1 MSQNFRN
8 HALMD
13 MKKIN
18 IFALLFVAVLLK
30 GTCVY
35 AQEAQGGQ
43 TISTDKYAWRLDG
56 IQLNT
61 VVLESEDG
69 SYLGTQVDDVNY
81 FYAPDSM
88 TETYTQIHYNNAT
101 DQYYR
106 LNPYSGK
113 YVYRDFGE
121 EGKHTIYSYNFPM
134 RMIWNE
140 ENLID
145 SSLNISDLQKVDEA
159 AFELNQR
166 YDYAYDTYRNIFD
179 EEGHLI
185 RQIRN
190 YDYSV
195 YRMDSSGVW
204 KPSMR
209 YYHAETD
216 STLESISYYF
226 NTKEQKWKNQW
237 NTYGRSKY
245 RNHRLWIQEKVW
257 DYDGSLESG
266 TEYNENG
273 GIIRTYEGSSTYGNE
288 TYYRSGRITGKSS
301 WAHARY
307 SNWIDT
313 TELITTTEIYLD
325 DVFTRKTATS
335 NRRDEEYLVEKTATG
350 NKTYPQHVRSWR
362 YNKDSV
368 LTAYSNSA
376 YSYDAEKRCTLRLDT
391 TLQNGTWT
399 VKRTEYGNVGE
410 VVYSKTQE
418 KGEAIDEWITTSEK
432 TPEYTLT
439 TSVQWNYSPI
449 QRTTT
454 KTYHYGFD
462 NEYSIRETWN
472 AELQKWITDYSSC
485 RYTKV
490 TLGENGEP
498 LSSIRYDGLSNNGT
512 WNTGVIYTFT
522 YNEALQ
528 AYERIPVSTTTG
540 GSLSSYYGGYYVNNR
555 AYYNAVGEYLGYF
568 YSPYGENRGF
578 IDIFKKDQYNRSV
591 EKVEYAIDINRT
603 LTDTLH
609 WTKYSYFPN
618 DTTADLARKIEMDK
632 DTAAGTWKLYKD
644 TKNTKDYSTYS
655 KEGILLYVDT
665 YGWDG
670 DEIALTQTMRH
681 NDLTYDEQG
690 RIKERITYKT
700 ANINNNIFGSRYI
713 YYYRNDE
720 DPQWY
725 GMEQWGLWVEAEQA
739 WHNHAVPTYNDYV
752 VLDDLQRVVE
762 RTTFALNADNTALR
776 PDTRVVYYYA
786 GEAEDWTTADN
797 YKWNTTKNE
806 FYCSGVSTNAY
817 SKRAEFDE
825 EGNVL
830 SLIAQGGTCE
840 HGIEDTQQWAFSY
853 GNSLS
858 EEPVLSPAAYG
869 MKEERVNVNNRPS
882 FSPVAGRRIKQMKY
896 TNFNSRF
903 ANTTHEYR
911 YTALREGLE
920 EDKMPV
926 TIAAEETSAVFT
938 WGAVEGAE
946 TYVLHVYGDAAQT
959 EEICY
964 VVFDKT
970 GRVIS
975 INFVRHAPKRYAEVE
990 QFSYTLEGL
999 TAATSYWYTVT
1010 GCDADGKPIESTHG
1024 SFRTKGEGESTEG
1037 FMEVLS
1043 DQVPSK
1049 KVMMNGHIYLIYE
1062 GRMYDVQGKRVE

>member
-1 MSQNFRN
+1 
-8 HALMD
+8 
-13 MKKIN
+13 MKKFLLNRALAAKEKIT
-18 IFALLFVAVLLK
+18 FFVLLFAALVLK
-30 GTCVY
+30 GTSAY
-35 AQEAQGGQ
+35 AQEDL
-43 TISTDKYAWRLDG
+43 SDRYAWRLDG

-88 TETYTQIHYNNAT
+88 TETYTQIHYINAT

-121 EGKHTIYSYNFPM
+121 EGKHTVYSYNFPM

-145 SSLNISDLQKVDEA
+145 SALNISDLQKVDDA
-159 AFELNQR
+159 AFELYQR

-179 EEGHLI
+179 DEGHLI

-195 YRMDSSGVW
+195 YRIDSSGIW
-204 KPSMR
+204 QPMMR

-216 STLESISYYF
+216 STLVSISYYF
-226 NTKEQKWKNQW
+226 NSKEQKWKNQW
-237 NTYGRSKY
+237 NTYGRNKY
-245 RNHRLWIQEKVW
+245 RDHRLWIEEKIYNEG
-257 DYDGSLESG
+257 DIDTG

-273 GIIRTYEGSSTYGNE
+273 GVVRKYKGDSNNGRE

-301 WAHARY
+301 WATR
-307 SNWIDT
+307 SGVKT
-313 TELITTTEIYLD
+313 TTTEIYLD
-325 DVFTRKTATS
+325 DVFTRKTVTGDE
-335 NRRDEEYLVEKTATG
+335 REEEYLVEKTATG
-350 NKTYPQHVRSWR
+350 NKEYPQHVRSWK
-362 YNKDSV
+362 YSTDSV
-368 LTAYSNSA
+368 LTAYSNSV
-376 YSYDAEKRCTLRLDT
+376 YSYDAENRCTLRLDT
-391 TLQNGTWT
+391 TLQNGIWT
-399 VKRTEYGNVGE
+399 VKRTEYGNGGE
-410 VVYSKTQE
+410 AVYSKTQE
-418 KGEAIDEWITTSEK
+418 KRPGIDEWITTSET
-432 TPEYTLT
+432 TPEYTFT
-439 TSVQWNYSPI
+439 TSIMQWVNGPL

-454 KTYHYGFD
+454 KTYRYGFG
-462 NEYSIRETWN
+462 NTNSIRETWN
-472 AELQKWITDYSSC
+472 AELHRWITDYSSC

-498 LSSIRYDGLSNNGT
+498 MSSIRYDGLSNNGT
-512 WNTGVIYTFT
+512 WNTGLIYTFT

-528 AYERIPVSTTTG
+528 AYERIPVATTSG
-540 GSLSSYYGGYYVNNR
+540 ISIVDYDEGYHVNNR

-568 YSPYGENRGF
+568 YSPYGENRGY
-578 IDIFKKDQYNRSV
+578 IDLYKRDEYNRPV

-644 TKNTKDYSTYS
+644 TKYTKDYSTYS
-655 KEGILLYVDT
+655 KEGILLYVET
-665 YGWDG
+665 YGWEG
-670 DEIALTQTMRH
+670 DEIVLTQTMRH

-690 RIKERITYKT
+690 RIKERITYYT
-700 ANINNNIFGSRYI
+700 ANIGYNVPNMRYV

-720 DPQWY
+720 DPKWY
-725 GMEQWGLWVEAEQA
+725 GVIQWGTYDRNDETWKSQ
-739 WHNHAVPTYNDYV
+739 HVPEYQDYV
-752 VLDDLQRVVE
+752 VLDELQRVVE
-762 RTTFALNADNTALR
+762 RTTFAINAEKTALR
-776 PDTRVVYYYA
+776 PATRSVYYYA
-786 GEAEDWTTADN
+786 GDAEDWTTADN
-797 YKWNTTKNE
+797 YTWNTVKNE
-806 FYCSGVSTNAY
+806 FYCSGVSINAY

-825 EGNVL
+825 DGNVL

-840 HGIEDTQQWAFSY
+840 RGIEDALQWEFSY
-853 GNSLS
+853 GSSLS

-882 FSPVAGRRIKQMKY
+882 FSPVADRRIKQIQY
-896 TNFNSRF
+896 VDFTNHYANSIS
-903 ANTTHEYR
+903 EYH

-946 TYVLHVYGDAAQT
+946 TYVLHVYRDAAQA

-975 INFVRHAPKRYAEVE
+975 INFVRHAPKKYAEVE
-990 QFSYTLEGL
+990 QFTYTLDGL
-999 TAATSYWYTVT
+999 TPGTQYWYTVV
-1010 GCDADGKPIESTHG
+1010 GRNAEEKAFESTHG
-1024 SFRTKGEGESTEG
+1024 SFRTKGTSEGTEDIDFIG
-1037 FMEVLS
+1037 EKENVHKFLR
-1043 DQVPSK
+1043 D
-1049 KVMMNGHIYLIYE
+1049 GHIYLIR
-1062 GRMYDVQGKRVE
+1062 GGQTYDVRGNRIAQ

>member
-1 MSQNFRN
+1 
-8 HALMD
+8 
-13 MKKIN
+13 MKKSFILG
-18 IFALLFVAVLLK
+18 LLMAAGVLSE
-30 GTCVY
+30 GTCAF
-35 AQEAQGGQ
+35 AQENN
-43 TISTDKYAWRLDG
+43 YAWRLDG

-121 EGKHTIYSYNFPM
+121 EGKHTVYSYNFPM

-159 AFELNQR
+159 AFELSQR

-195 YRMDSSGVW
+195 YRMDSSGLW

-226 NTKEQKWKNQW
+226 NAKAQQWKNQW
-237 NTYGRSKY
+237 NTYGRNKY

-257 DYDGSLESG
+257 DYDGSVESG

-273 GIIRTYEGSSTYGNE
+273 GVIRTYEGNSTYGNE

-307 SNWIDT
+307 DNWIDT

-335 NRRDEEYLVEKTATG
+335 NRRDEEYLIEKNATG

-362 YNKDSV
+362 YNEDSV
-368 LTAYSNSA
+368 LTAYSNSV
-376 YSYDAEKRCTLRLDT
+376 YSYDAEHRCTLRLDT
-391 TLQNGTWT
+391 TLQDGTWT
-399 VKRTEYGNVGE
+399 VKRTEYGNEGE

-418 KGEAIDEWITTSEK
+418 KRPAIDEWITTSEM

-449 QRTTT
+449 TRMIV
-454 KTYHYGFD
+454 KTYRYGFGNWYRW
-462 NEYSIRETWN
+462 NEVYNTESHQWECTSGSDWRV
-472 AELQKWITDYSSC
+472 S
-485 RYTKV
+485 
-490 TLGENGEP
+490 LGENGEP
-498 LSSIRYDGLSNNGT
+498 LSAFEYEWKNYRWEPSYFYAFTYDTILHAYAKNVVGYMSIGANGNIYSHNYNNGNIT
-512 WNTGVIYTFT
+512 YYDTIGNEIGWYNSEDKYGSWQVNQYDEIGRVVSHITYRINENKEFVDTTYYEQYT
-522 YNEALQ
+522 
-528 AYERIPVSTTTG
+528 
-540 GSLSSYYGGYYVNNR
+540 
-555 AYYNAVGEYLGYF
+555 
-568 YSPYGENRGF
+568 
-578 IDIFKKDQYNRSV
+578 
-591 EKVEYAIDINRT
+591 
-603 LTDTLH
+603 
-609 WTKYSYFPN
+609 YFPN
-618 DTTADLARKIEMDK
+618 DMTADVARETTWYNKNA
-632 DTAAGTWKLYKD
+632 DTQTWQISDIKH
-644 TKNTKDYSTYS
+644 TKNYSSYS
-655 KEGILLYVDT
+655 KEGILLYVET
-665 YGWDG
+665 YGWEG
-670 DEIALTQTMRH
+670 DEIVLTQTMHH
-681 NDLTYDEQG
+681 NDVIYDEQG
-690 RIKERITYKT
+690 RIKERITYYT
-700 ANINNNIFGSRYI
+700 ANIGYNVPNMRYV

-720 DPQWY
+720 DPKWY
-725 GMEQWGLWVEAEQA
+725 GVIQWGTYDRNDETWKSQ
-739 WHNHAVPTYNDYV
+739 HVPEYQDYV
-752 VLDDLQRVVE
+752 VLDELQRVVE

-776 PDTRVVYYYA
+776 PATRSVYYYA
-786 GEAEDWTTADN
+786 GDAEDWTTADN
-797 YKWNTTKNE
+797 YTWNTVKNE
-806 FYCSGVSTNAY
+806 LYCSGVSINAY

-840 HGIEDTQQWAFSY
+840 RGIEDAQQWAFSY

-858 EEPVLSPAAYG
+858 EEPVLSPASYG
-869 MKEERVNVNNRPS
+869 MKEERININNRPS
-882 FSPVAGRRIKQMKY
+882 FSPVADRRIKQIQY
-896 TNFNSRF
+896 VNFTNHYANSIS
-903 ANTTHEYR
+903 EYH
-911 YTALREGLE
+911 YTALREGLQ
-920 EDKMPV
+920 EDRMPV
-926 TIAAEETSAVFT
+926 SIESEETSAMFT

-946 TYVLHVYGDAAQT
+946 TYVLHVYRDAAQA

-975 INFVRHAPKRYAEVE
+975 INFVRHAPKKYAEVE
-990 QFSYTLEGL
+990 QFTYTLDGL
-999 TAATSYWYTVT
+999 TPGTQYWYTVV
-1010 GCDADGKPIESTHG
+1010 GRNAEEKAFESTHG
-1024 SFRTKGEGESTEG
+1024 SFRTKGGSEGTEDIDFIEEKENVHKFLRDG
-1037 FMEVLS
+1037 
-1043 DQVPSK
+1043 Q
-1049 KVMMNGHIYLIYE
+1049 IYLMYN
-1062 GRMYDVQGKRVE
+1062 GRMYDVQGNRIK

>member
-1 MSQNFRN
+1 
-8 HALMD
+8 
-13 MKKIN
+13 MKNKSFI
-18 IFALLFVAVLLK
+18 ALLFVAALLLK
-30 GTCVY
+30 GTCAY
-35 AQEAQGGQ
+35 AQG
-43 TISTDKYAWRLDG
+43 ISTDNYAWRLDG
-56 IQLNT
+56 IRLNT
-61 VVLESEDG
+61 VVHESEDG

-81 FYAPDSM
+81 FYAADSM

-106 LNPYSGK
+106 LNPNSGK

-121 EGKHTIYSYNFPM
+121 EGKHTVYLYNFPM

-140 ENLID
+140 ENLLD
-145 SSLNISDLQKVDEA
+145 SSLNISDLQKVDES

-195 YRMDSSGVW
+195 YRLDSAGNW
-204 KPSMR
+204 LPSMR
-209 YYHAETD
+209 YYHTETD

-245 RNHRLWIQEKVW
+245 RNHRLWIEEKVW

-273 GIIRTYEGSSTYGNE
+273 GVVRKYKGDSYNGNE
-288 TYYRSGRITGKSS
+288 TYYRSGRIIGKSS
-301 WAHARY
+301 WATR
-307 SNWIDT
+307 SGVKT
-313 TELITTTEIYLD
+313 TTTEIYLD
-325 DVFTRKTATS
+325 DVFTRKTVTGDE
-335 NRRDEEYLVEKTATG
+335 REEEYLVEKTATG
-350 NKTYPQHVRSWR
+350 NKTYPQHVRSWK
-362 YNKDSV
+362 YSTDSV
-368 LTAYSNSA
+368 LTAYSNSV
-376 YSYDAEKRCTLRLDT
+376 YSYDAENRCTLRLDT

-399 VKRTEYGNVGE
+399 VKRTEYDSKGE
-410 VVYSKTQE
+410 IVYSKTQE
-418 KGEAIDEWITTSEK
+418 KRAAIDEWITTSET

-439 TSVQWNYSPI
+439 TSVQWNASPI
-449 QRTTT
+449 TRM
-454 KTYHYGFD
+454 KDKIYRYGFGNWYRW
-462 NEYSIRETWN
+462 NEVYNTESHQWECTSGLDLRV
-472 AELQKWITDYSSC
+472 S
-485 RYTKV
+485 
-490 TLGENGEP
+490 LGENGEP
-498 LSSIRYDGLSNNGT
+498 LSAFEYEWKNYRWEPSYFYAFTYDTILHAYAKNVVGYMSIGADGNIYSHNYNNGNIT
-512 WNTGVIYTFT
+512 YYDTIGNEIGWYNSEDKYGSWQVNQYDEIGRVVSHITYRINENKEFVDTTYYEQYT
-522 YNEALQ
+522 
-528 AYERIPVSTTTG
+528 
-540 GSLSSYYGGYYVNNR
+540 
-555 AYYNAVGEYLGYF
+555 
-568 YSPYGENRGF
+568 
-578 IDIFKKDQYNRSV
+578 
-591 EKVEYAIDINRT
+591 
-603 LTDTLH
+603 
-609 WTKYSYFPN
+609 YFPN
-618 DTTADLARKIEMDK
+618 DMTADVARETTWYNKNA
-632 DTAAGTWKLYKD
+632 DTQTWQISDIKH
-644 TKNTKDYSTYS
+644 TKNYSSYS
-655 KEGILLYVDT
+655 KEGILLYVET
-665 YGWDG
+665 YGWEG
-670 DEIALTQTMRH
+670 DEIVLTQTMHH
-681 NDLTYDEQG
+681 NDVIYDEQG
-690 RIKERITYKT
+690 RIKERITYYT
-700 ANINNNIFGSRYI
+700 ANIGYNVPNMRYV

-720 DPQWY
+720 DPKWY
-725 GMEQWGLWVEAEQA
+725 GVIQWGSYDRNDETWKSQ
-739 WHNHAVPTYNDYV
+739 HVPEYQDYV
-752 VLDDLQRVVE
+752 VLDELQRVVE
-762 RTTFALNADNTALR
+762 RTTFAMNADKTALR
-776 PDTRVVYYYA
+776 PATRAVYYYA
-786 GEAEDWTTADN
+786 GDAEDWTTADN
-797 YKWNTTKNE
+797 YTWNTVKNE
-806 FYCSGVSTNAY
+806 FYCSGVSNNAY

-840 HGIEDTQQWAFSY
+840 RGIEDAQQWEFSY
-853 GNSLS
+853 GSSLS

-869 MKEERVNVNNRPS
+869 MKEERVNPNNRLT
-882 FSPVAGRRIKQMKY
+882 FSPVADRRIKQMKY

-911 YTALREGLE
+911 YTALREGVK

-926 TIAAEETSAVFT
+926 SIEPEETSAVFT

-964 VVFDKT
+964 VVFDNT
-970 GRVIS
+970 GKVIS

-1037 FMEVLS
+1037 LMEVLR

-1049 KVMMNGHIYLIYE
+1049 KVMMNGQIYLIYE
-1062 GRMYDVQGKRVE
+1062 GRMYDVRGKRVE

>member
-1 MSQNFRN
+1 MVRNF
-8 HALMD
+8 L
-13 MKKIN
+13 
-18 IFALLFVAVLLK
+18 FGLLLVAGMLLE
-30 GTCVY
+30 GACVY
-35 AQEAQGGQ
+35 AQG
-43 TISTDKYAWRLDG
+43 ISTDNYAWRLDG
-56 IQLNT
+56 IRLNA
-61 VVLESEDG
+61 VEYENEDG
-69 SYLGTQVDDVNY
+69 SYAGAGAEVEDVNY

-88 TETYTQIHYNNAT
+88 TETFTQIFYSKAL
-101 DQYYR
+101 DKYYR
-106 LNPYSGK
+106 INPNSGK
-113 YVYRDFGE
+113 YVYCDFGE
-121 EGKHTIYSYNFPM
+121 EGAHTVYEYRYPT
-134 RMIWNE
+134 RMFFE
-140 ENLID
+140 GENLID
-145 SSLNISDLQKVDEA
+145 SALNISDLQKVDEA
-159 AFELNQR
+159 VFELNQR
-166 YDYAYDTYRNIFD
+166 YNYAYDTYRNIFD

-195 YRMDSSGVW
+195 YRMDSSGIW
-204 KPSMR
+204 QPSMR
-209 YYHAETD
+209 YCHAETD

-226 NTKEQKWKNQW
+226 NSKEQKWRNQW

-245 RNHRLWIQEKVW
+245 RNHRLWIEEKIYNEG
-257 DYDGSLESG
+257 DIDTG

-273 GIIRTYEGSSTYGNE
+273 GVVRKYKGDSNNGRE
-288 TYYRSGRITGKSS
+288 TYYRSERIIGKATWSTKS
-301 WAHARY
+301 GVK
-307 SNWIDT
+307 T
-313 TELITTTEIYLD
+313 TTTEIYLD
-325 DVFTRKTATS
+325 DVFTRKTVTGEE
-335 NRRDEEYLVEKTATG
+335 RDEEYLVEKTATG
-350 NKTYPQHVRSWR
+350 NKEYPQHVRSWK
-362 YNKDSV
+362 YNGENE
-368 LTAYSNSA
+368 LTAYSNSV
-376 YSYDAEKRCTLRLDT
+376 YSYDAERRCTLRLDT

-399 VKRTEYGNVGE
+399 VKRTEYGNEGE
-410 VVYSKTQE
+410 TVYSKTQE
-418 KGEAIDEWITTSEK
+418 KRPGIDEWITTSET
-432 TPEYTLT
+432 TPEYTFA
-439 TSVQWNYSPI
+439 TSIMQWVNGPL

-454 KTYHYGFD
+454 KTYRYGFG
-462 NEYSIRETWN
+462 NTNSIRETWN
-472 AELQKWITDYSSC
+472 AELHRWITDYSSC
-485 RYTKV
+485 RYTEV
-490 TLGENGEP
+490 SLGENGEP
-498 LSSIRYDGLSNNGT
+498 LTSTQYEGLNSVGD
-512 WNTGVIYTFT
+512 WNTGMVYSFT

-528 AYERIPVSTTTG
+528 AYEREPISATDG
-540 GSLSSYYGGYYVNNR
+540 GLAEYFNQRDYVNNR
-555 AYYNAVGEYLGYF
+555 TYYNAKGERVGYY
-568 YSPYGENRGF
+568 YSPYGENRGY
-578 IDIFKKDQYNRSV
+578 IDLYKRDEYNRPV

-644 TKNTKDYSTYS
+644 TKNTKDYSSYS
-655 KEGILLYVDT
+655 KEGILLYVET
-665 YGWDG
+665 YGWEG
-670 DEIALTQTMRH
+670 DEIVLTQTMRH

-739 WHNHAVPTYNDYV
+739 WYNHAVPTYNDYV

-762 RTTFALNADNTALR
+762 RTTFALNADKTALR
-776 PDTRVVYYYA
+776 PATRSVYYYA
-786 GEAEDWTTADN
+786 GDAEDWTTADN
-797 YKWNTTKNE
+797 YTWNTVKNE
-806 FYCSGVSTNAY
+806 FYCSGVSNNAY
-817 SKRAEFDE
+817 SKRAEFDG

-840 HGIEDTQQWAFSY
+840 RGIEDAQQWEFSY
-853 GNSLS
+853 GSSLA

-946 TYVLHVYGDAAQT
+946 TYVLHVYSDAAQS

-964 VVFDKT
+964 VVFDNT
-970 GRVIS
+970 GKVIS
-975 INFVRHAPKRYAEVE
+975 INFVRRAPSHYAEVE
-990 QFSYTLEGL
+990 LFSYTLDGL

-1037 FMEVLS
+1037 LMEVLR

>member
-1 MSQNFRN
+1 MQKNF
-8 HALMD
+8 L
-13 MKKIN
+13 
-18 IFALLFVAVLLK
+18 FGLLLVAGMLLE
-30 GTCVY
+30 GACVY
-35 AQEAQGGQ
+35 AQG
-43 TISTDKYAWRLDG
+43 ISTDNYAWRLDG

-69 SYLGTQVDDVNY
+69 SFLGTQVDDVNY

-121 EGKHTIYSYNFPM
+121 EGKHTVYSYNFPM

-159 AFELNQR
+159 VFELSQR

-195 YRMDSSGVW
+195 YRLDSSGIW
-204 KPSMR
+204 QPSMR
-209 YYHAETD
+209 YCHAETD

-226 NTKEQKWKNQW
+226 NSKEQKWKNQW

-245 RNHRLWIQEKVW
+245 RNHRLWIEEKIYNEG
-257 DYDGSLESG
+257 DIDTG

-273 GIIRTYEGSSTYGNE
+273 GVVRKYKGDSNNGRE
-288 TYYRSGRITGKSS
+288 TYYRSERITGKATWSTKS
-301 WAHARY
+301 GVK
-307 SNWIDT
+307 T
-313 TELITTTEIYLD
+313 TTTEIYLD
-325 DVFTRKTATS
+325 DVFTRKTVTGEE
-335 NRRDEEYLVEKTATG
+335 RDEEYLVEKTATG
-350 NKTYPQHVRSWR
+350 NKEYPQHVRSWK
-362 YNKDSV
+362 YSTDSV
-368 LTAYSNSA
+368 LTAYSNSV
-376 YSYDAEKRCTLRLDT
+376 YSYDADRRCTLRLDT
-391 TLQNGTWT
+391 TLQNGIWT
-399 VKRTEYGNVGE
+399 VKRTEYGNGGE
-410 VVYSKTQE
+410 TVYSKTQE
-418 KGEAIDEWITTSEK
+418 KRPGIDEWITTSET
-432 TPEYTLT
+432 TPEYTFT
-439 TSVQWNYSPI
+439 TSIVQWVNGPL

-454 KTYHYGFD
+454 KTYRYGFG
-462 NEYSIRETWN
+462 NTNSIRETWN
-472 AELQKWITDYSSC
+472 AELHRWITDYSSC
-485 RYTKV
+485 RYTEV
-490 TLGENGEP
+490 SFGENGEP
-498 LSSIRYDGLSNNGT
+498 QTSTQYEGLNSVGD
-512 WNTGVIYTFT
+512 WNTGMVYSFT

-528 AYERIPVSTTTG
+528 AYEREPISATDG
-540 GSLSSYYGGYYVNNR
+540 GLAEYFNQGYYVNNR
-555 AYYNAVGEYLGYF
+555 TYYNAKGERVGYY
-568 YSPYGENRGF
+568 YSPYGENRGY
-578 IDIFKKDQYNRSV
+578 IDLYKRDEYNRPV

-632 DTAAGTWKLYKD
+632 DTAAGTWKVYKD
-644 TKNTKDYSTYS
+644 TKNTKDYSSYS
-655 KEGILLYVDT
+655 KEGILLYVEN
-665 YGWDG
+665 YGWEG
-670 DEIALTQTMRH
+670 DEIVLTQTMRH

-739 WHNHAVPTYNDYV
+739 WYNHAVPTYNDYV

-762 RTTFALNADNTALR
+762 RTTFALNADKTALR
-776 PDTRVVYYYA
+776 PATRSVYYYA
-786 GEAEDWTTADN
+786 GDAEDWTTADN
-797 YKWNTTKNE
+797 YTWNTVKNE
-806 FYCSGVSTNAY
+806 FYCSGVSNNAY
-817 SKRAEFDE
+817 SKRAEFDG

-840 HGIEDTQQWAFSY
+840 RGIEDAQQWEFSY
-853 GNSLS
+853 GSSLS

-869 MKEERVNVNNRPS
+869 MKEERVNMNNRPS
-882 FSPVAGRRIKQMKY
+882 FSPLADRRIKQMKY

-946 TYVLHVYGDAAQT
+946 TYVLHVYSDAAQS

-970 GRVIS
+970 GKVIS
-975 INFVRHAPKRYAEVE
+975 INFVRHAPSRYGEVE
-990 QFSYTLEGL
+990 QFNYTLDGL
-999 TAATSYWYTVT
+999 AEATAYWYTVT

-1037 FMEVLS
+1037 LMEVLR
-1043 DQVPSK
+1043 DQVPNK

-1062 GRMYDVQGKRVE
+1062 GRMYDVRGNQIK

>member
-1 MSQNFRN
+1 MQI
-8 HALMD
+8 
-13 MKKIN
+13 MKKKN
-18 IFALLFVAVLLK
+18 CFCLLFVAFLLLK
-30 GTCVY
+30 GTCAY
-35 AQEAQGGQ
+35 AQG
-43 TISTDKYAWRLDG
+43 ISTDNYAWRLDG
-56 IQLNT
+56 IRLNT

-81 FYAPDSM
+81 FYAADSM

-121 EGKHTIYSYNFPM
+121 EGKHTVYSYNFPM

-195 YRMDSSGVW
+195 YRMDSSGLW

-226 NTKEQKWKNQW
+226 NAKAQQWKNQW
-237 NTYGRSKY
+237 NTYGRNKY

-273 GIIRTYEGSSTYGNE
+273 GVIRTYEGNSTYGNE

-307 SNWIDT
+307 DYWIDT

-335 NRRDEEYLVEKTATG
+335 NRRDEEYLIEKNATG

-362 YNKDSV
+362 YSTDSV
-368 LTAYSNSA
+368 LTAYSNSV
-376 YSYDAEKRCTLRLDT
+376 YSYDAENRCTLRLDT
-391 TLQNGTWT
+391 TLQDGTWT
-399 VKRTEYGNVGE
+399 VKRTEYGSKGE
-410 VVYSKTQE
+410 TVYSQTQE
-418 KGEAIDEWITTSEK
+418 KRAVIDEWIVTSET

-439 TSVQWNYSPI
+439 TTVQWDANPI
-449 QRTTT
+449 NRWLV
-454 KTYHYGFD
+454 KTYRYGFG
-462 NEYSIRETWN
+462 N
-472 AELQKWITDYSSC
+472 
-485 RYTKV
+485 RYRWEEVYNTESQQWEC
-490 TLGENGEP
+490 TSGSDLRLSLGENGEP
-498 LSSIRYDGLSNNGT
+498 LSAIEYKWNNYRWEPEYIYAFTYDTTYNGYTRHAVGYMSIANDGKVYSYNYNNGHET
-512 WNTGVIYTFT
+512 YYDAKGNEIGWYNSESKYGGWTIYQHDE
-522 YNEALQ
+522 YHRIVARISYRLNEERKLSDTTS
-528 AYERIPVSTTTG
+528 YERYT
-540 GSLSSYYGGYYVNNR
+540 
-555 AYYNAVGEYLGYF
+555 
-568 YSPYGENRGF
+568 
-578 IDIFKKDQYNRSV
+578 
-591 EKVEYAIDINRT
+591 
-603 LTDTLH
+603 
-609 WTKYSYFPN
+609 YFPN
-618 DTTADLARKIEMDK
+618 DMTADVARETTWYNKNA
-632 DTAAGTWKLYKD
+632 DTQTWQISDIKH
-644 TKNTKDYSTYS
+644 TKNYSSYS
-655 KEGILLYVDT
+655 KEGILLYVET
-665 YGWDG
+665 YGWEG
-670 DEIALTQTMRH
+670 DEIVLTQTMHH
-681 NDLTYDEQG
+681 NDVIYDEQG
-690 RIKERITYKT
+690 RIKERTTYKT
-700 ANINNNIFGSRYI
+700 ANIGYNVPNMRYV
-713 YYYRNDE
+713 YYYRNEE
-720 DPQWY
+720 DPKWY
-725 GMEQWGLWVEAEQA
+725 GMIQYESWLNAEQR
-739 WHNHAVPTYNDYV
+739 WGGEYVPVFNDYV
-752 VLDDLQRVVE
+752 VLDELQRVVE
-762 RTTFALNADNTALR
+762 RTTFAMNADKTALR
-776 PDTRVVYYYA
+776 PATRAVYYYA
-786 GEAEDWTTADN
+786 GDAEDWITADN
-797 YKWNTTKNE
+797 YTWNTVKNE

-840 HGIEDTQQWAFSY
+840 RGIEDAQQWEFSY
-853 GNSLS
+853 GSSLS

-869 MKEERVNVNNRPS
+869 MKEERVTPNNRLT
-882 FSPVAGRRIKQMKY
+882 FSPVAGKRIKQMKY

-911 YTALREGLE
+911 YTALREGVK

-926 TIAAEETSAVFT
+926 SIEPEETSAVFT

-964 VVFDKT
+964 VVFDNT
-970 GRVIS
+970 GKVIS

-990 QFSYTLEGL
+990 QFSYTLDGL

-1024 SFRTKGEGESTEG
+1024 SFRTKGVSEGIEDIDFIEEKEDVHKFLRDG
-1037 FMEVLS
+1037 
-1043 DQVPSK
+1043 Q
-1049 KVMMNGHIYLIYE
+1049 IYLMYE
-1062 GRMYDVQGKRVE
+1062 GRMYDIQGNRIK

>member
-1 MSQNFRN
+1 
-8 HALMD
+8 
-13 MKKIN
+13 MKNKSFI
-18 IFALLFVAVLLK
+18 ALLFVAALLLK
-30 GTCVY
+30 GTCAY
-35 AQEAQGGQ
+35 AQG
-43 TISTDKYAWRLDG
+43 ISTDNYAWRLDG
-56 IQLNT
+56 IRLNT
-61 VVLESEDG
+61 VVHESEDG

-81 FYAPDSM
+81 FYAADSM

-106 LNPYSGK
+106 LNPNSGK

-121 EGKHTIYSYNFPM
+121 EGKHTVYLYNFPM

-140 ENLID
+140 ENLLD

-195 YRMDSSGVW
+195 YRLDSAGNW
-204 KPSMR
+204 LPSMR
-209 YYHAETD
+209 YYHTETD

-245 RNHRLWIQEKVW
+245 RNHRLWIEEKVW

-273 GIIRTYEGSSTYGNE
+273 GVVRKYKGDSYNGNE
-288 TYYRSGRITGKSS
+288 TYYRSGRIIGKSS
-301 WAHARY
+301 WATR
-307 SNWIDT
+307 SGVKT
-313 TELITTTEIYLD
+313 TTTEIYLD
-325 DVFTRKTATS
+325 DVFTRKTVTGDE
-335 NRRDEEYLVEKTATG
+335 REEEYLVEKTATG
-350 NKTYPQHVRSWR
+350 NKTYPQHVRSWK
-362 YNKDSV
+362 YSTDSV
-368 LTAYSNSA
+368 LTAYSNSV
-376 YSYDAEKRCTLRLDT
+376 YSYDAERRCTLRLDT

-399 VKRTEYGNVGE
+399 VKRTEYDSKGE
-410 VVYSKTQE
+410 IVYSKTQE
-418 KGEAIDEWITTSEK
+418 KRAAIDEWITTSET

-449 QRTTT
+449 TRM
-454 KTYHYGFD
+454 KDKIYRYGFGNWYRW
-462 NEYSIRETWN
+462 NEVYNTESHQWECTSGSDWRV
-472 AELQKWITDYSSC
+472 S
-485 RYTKV
+485 
-490 TLGENGEP
+490 LGENGEP
-498 LSSIRYDGLSNNGT
+498 LSALEYEWKNYRWEPSYFYAFTYDTILHAYAKNVVGYMSIGADGNIYSHNYNNGNIT
-512 WNTGVIYTFT
+512 YYDTIGNEIGWYNSEDKYGSWQVNQYDEIGRVVSHITYRINENKEFVDTTYYEQYT
-522 YNEALQ
+522 
-528 AYERIPVSTTTG
+528 
-540 GSLSSYYGGYYVNNR
+540 
-555 AYYNAVGEYLGYF
+555 
-568 YSPYGENRGF
+568 
-578 IDIFKKDQYNRSV
+578 
-591 EKVEYAIDINRT
+591 
-603 LTDTLH
+603 
-609 WTKYSYFPN
+609 YFPN
-618 DTTADLARKIEMDK
+618 DMTADVARETTWYNKNA
-632 DTAAGTWKLYKD
+632 DTQTWQISDIKH
-644 TKNTKDYSTYS
+644 TKNYSSYS
-655 KEGILLYVDT
+655 KEGILLYVET
-665 YGWDG
+665 YGWEG
-670 DEIALTQTMRH
+670 DEIVLTQTMHH
-681 NDLTYDEQG
+681 NDVIYDEQG
-690 RIKERITYKT
+690 RIKERITYYT
-700 ANINNNIFGSRYI
+700 ANIGYNVPNMRYV

-720 DPQWY
+720 DPKWY
-725 GMEQWGLWVEAEQA
+725 GVIQWGSYDRNDETWKSQ
-739 WHNHAVPTYNDYV
+739 HVPEYQDYV
-752 VLDDLQRVVE
+752 VLDELQRVVE
-762 RTTFALNADNTALR
+762 RTTFAMNADKTALR
-776 PDTRVVYYYA
+776 PATRAVYYYA
-786 GEAEDWTTADN
+786 SDAEDWTTADN
-797 YKWNTTKNE
+797 YTWNTVKNE
-806 FYCSGVSTNAY
+806 FYCSGVSNNAY

-840 HGIEDTQQWAFSY
+840 RGIEDAQQWEFSY
-853 GNSLS
+853 GSSLS

-869 MKEERVNVNNRPS
+869 MKEERVNPNNRLT
-882 FSPVAGRRIKQMKY
+882 FSPVADRRIKQMKY

-911 YTALREGLE
+911 YTALREGVK

-926 TIAAEETSAVFT
+926 SIEPEETSAVFT

-964 VVFDKT
+964 VVFDNT
-970 GRVIS
+970 GKVIS

-990 QFSYTLEGL
+990 QFSYTLDGL

-1024 SFRTKGEGESTEG
+1024 SFRTKGEGEGTEG
-1037 FMEVLS
+1037 LMEVLR

-1049 KVMMNGHIYLIYE
+1049 KVMMNGQIYLIYE
-1062 GRMYDVQGKRVE
+1062 GRMYDVQGRRL

>member
-1 MSQNFRN
+1 
-8 HALMD
+8 
-13 MKKIN
+13 MKKKN
-18 IFALLFVAVLLK
+18 CFCLLFVAFFLLE
-30 GTCVY
+30 GTCAY
-35 AQEAQGGQ
+35 AQG
-43 TISTDKYAWRLDG
+43 ISTDNYAWRLDG
-56 IQLNT
+56 IRLNT

-81 FYAPDSM
+81 FYAADSM

-121 EGKHTIYSYNFPM
+121 EGKHTVYSYNFPM

-195 YRMDSSGVW
+195 YRLDSSGTW
-204 KPSMR
+204 LPSMR

-226 NTKEQKWKNQW
+226 NTNEQKWKNQW

-245 RNHRLWIQEKVW
+245 RNHRLWIEEKVW
-257 DYDGSLESG
+257 DYDGSIDSG

-273 GIIRTYEGSSTYGNE
+273 GVVRKYKGDSYNGNE
-288 TYYRSGRITGKSS
+288 TYYRSGRITAKSS
-301 WAHARY
+301 WATR
-307 SNWIDT
+307 SGVKT
-313 TELITTTEIYLD
+313 TTTEIYLD
-325 DVFTRKTATS
+325 DVFTRKTVTGDE
-335 NRRDEEYLVEKTATG
+335 RDEEYLVEKTATG
-350 NKTYPQHVRSWR
+350 NKTYPQHVRSWK
-362 YNKDSV
+362 YSTDSV
-368 LTAYSNSA
+368 LTAYSNSV
-376 YSYDAEKRCTLRLDT
+376 YSYDAERRCTLRLDT

-399 VKRTEYGNVGE
+399 VKRTEYDSKGE
-410 VVYSKTQE
+410 IVYSKTQE
-418 KGEAIDEWITTSEK
+418 KRAAIDEWITTSET

-439 TSVQWNYSPI
+439 TSVQWNASPI
-449 QRTTT
+449 ARMID
-454 KTYHYGFD
+454 KIYRYGFGNWYRW
-462 NEYSIRETWN
+462 NEVYNTESHQWECTSGSDWRV
-472 AELQKWITDYSSC
+472 S
-485 RYTKV
+485 
-490 TLGENGEP
+490 LGENGEP
-498 LSSIRYDGLSNNGT
+498 LSAFEYEWKNYRWEPSYF
-512 WNTGVIYTFT
+512 YAFT
-522 YNEALQ
+522 YDTILH
-528 AYERIPVSTTTG
+528 AY
-540 GSLSSYYGGYYVNNR
+540 
-555 AYYNAVGEYLGYF
+555 AKNAVGYMSIGADGNI
-568 YSPYGENRGF
+568 YSHNYNNGNITYYDTIGNEIGWYNSEDKYGSWQVNQYDEIGRVVSHITYRINENKEF
-578 IDIFKKDQYNRSV
+578 VDTTYYEQY
-591 EKVEYAIDINRT
+591 T
-603 LTDTLH
+603 
-609 WTKYSYFPN
+609 YFPN
-618 DTTADLARKIEMDK
+618 DMTADVARETTWYNKNA
-632 DTAAGTWKLYKD
+632 DTQTWQISDIKH
-644 TKNTKDYSTYS
+644 TKNYSSYS
-655 KEGILLYVDT
+655 KEGILLYVET
-665 YGWDG
+665 YGWEG
-670 DEIALTQTMRH
+670 DEIVLTQTMHH
-681 NDLTYDEQG
+681 NDVIYDEQG
-690 RIKERITYKT
+690 RIKERTTYKT
-700 ANINNNIFGSRYI
+700 ANIGYNVPNMRYV
-713 YYYRNDE
+713 YYYRNEE
-720 DPQWY
+720 DTKWY
-725 GMEQWGLWVEAEQA
+725 GMIQYESWLNAEQR
-739 WHNHAVPTYNDYV
+739 WGGEYVPVFNDYV
-752 VLDDLQRVVE
+752 VLDELQRVVE
-762 RTTFALNADNTALR
+762 RTTFAMNADKTALR
-776 PDTRVVYYYA
+776 PATRAVYYYA
-786 GEAEDWTTADN
+786 GDAEDWITADN
-797 YKWNTTKNE
+797 YTWNTVKNE

-840 HGIEDTQQWAFSY
+840 RGIEDAQQWEFSY
-853 GNSLS
+853 GSSLS

-869 MKEERVNVNNRPS
+869 MKEERVTPNNRLT
-882 FSPVAGRRIKQMKY
+882 FSPVAGKRIKQMKY

-911 YTALREGLE
+911 YTALREGVK

-926 TIAAEETSAVFT
+926 SIEPEETSAVFT

-964 VVFDKT
+964 VVFDNT
-970 GRVIS
+970 GKVIS

-990 QFSYTLEGL
+990 QFSYTLDGL

-1024 SFRTKGEGESTEG
+1024 SFRTKGVSEGIEDIDFIEEKEDVHKFLRDG
-1037 FMEVLS
+1037 
-1043 DQVPSK
+1043 Q
-1049 KVMMNGHIYLIYE
+1049 IYLMYN
-1062 GRMYDVQGKRVE
+1062 GRMYDVQGNRIK

>member
-1 MSQNFRN
+1 
-8 HALMD
+8 
-13 MKKIN
+13 MKTKVSIILVCLTMMAN
-18 IFALLFVAVLLK
+18 SA
-30 GTCVY
+30 Y
-35 AQEAQGGQ
+35 AQEDL
-43 TISTDKYAWRLDG
+43 SDRYAWRLDS
-56 IQLNT
+56 IRINT
-61 VVLESEDG
+61 LQTGDEG
-69 SYLGTQVDDVNY
+69 GGTEYKHVNY
-81 FYAPDSM
+81 FYAPDSLV
-88 TETYTQIHYNNAT
+88 ETNTTIYYINAT
-101 DQYYR
+101 EYYYR
-106 LNPYSGK
+106 FNPYCAK
-113 YVYRDFGE
+113 YVYRDFGDD
-121 EGKHTIYSYNFPM
+121 GKHTTYTYEYMYPVIHIDRNHPWTS
-134 RMIWNE
+134 
-140 ENLID
+140 ENIVD
-145 SSLNISDLQKVDEA
+145 SSLNIFDLQKLDEA
-159 AFELNQR
+159 AFELSQR

-195 YRMDSSGVW
+195 YYLDSAGNW
-204 KPSMR
+204 LPSSR

-226 NTKEQKWKNQW
+226 NTNEQKWKNQW
-237 NTYGRSKY
+237 RTYSRNKY

-257 DYDGSLESG
+257 DDGSLDSG

-273 GIIRTYEGSSTYGNE
+273 GVIRTYEGSSYNGNE

-301 WAHARY
+301 WATR
-307 SNWIDT
+307 SGVKT
-313 TELITTTEIYLD
+313 TTTEIYLD
-325 DVFTRKTATS
+325 DVFTRKTVTGDE
-335 NRRDEEYLVEKTATG
+335 REEEYIVEKTATG
-350 NKTYPQHVRSWR
+350 NKEYPQHVRSWK
-362 YNKDSV
+362 YSTDSV
-368 LTAYSNSA
+368 LTAYSNSV
-376 YSYDAEKRCTLRLDT
+376 YSYDAENRCTLRLDT
-391 TLQNGTWT
+391 TLQNGIWT
-399 VKRTEYGNVGE
+399 VKRTEYGNGGE
-410 VVYSKTQE
+410 TVYSKTQE
-418 KGEAIDEWITTSEK
+418 KRPGIDEWITTSET
-432 TPEYTLT
+432 TPEYTFT
-439 TSVQWNYSPI
+439 TSIVQWVNGPL

-454 KTYHYGFD
+454 KTYRYGFG
-462 NEYSIRETWN
+462 NTNSIRETWN
-472 AELQKWITDYSSC
+472 AELHRWITDYSSC
-485 RYTKV
+485 RYTEV
-490 TLGENGEP
+490 SLGENGEP
-498 LSSIRYDGLSNNGT
+498 LTSTQYEGLNSVGD
-512 WNTGVIYTFT
+512 WNTGMVYSFT

-528 AYERIPVSTTTG
+528 AYEREPISATDG
-540 GSLSSYYGGYYVNNR
+540 RLDEYFNQRDYVNNR
-555 AYYNAVGEYLGYF
+555 TYYNAKGERVGYY
-568 YSPYGENRGF
+568 YSPYGENRGY
-578 IDIFKKDQYNRSV
+578 IDLYKRDEYNRPV

-644 TKNTKDYSTYS
+644 TKNTKDYSSYS
-655 KEGILLYVDT
+655 KEGILLYVET
-665 YGWDG
+665 YGWEG
-670 DEIALTQTMRH
+670 DEIVLTQTMRH

-739 WHNHAVPTYNDYV
+739 WYNHAVPTYNDYV
-752 VLDDLQRVVE
+752 VLDELQRVVE

-786 GEAEDWTTADN
+786 GDAEDWTTADN

-806 FYCSGVSTNAY
+806 FYCSGVSNNAY

-840 HGIEDTQQWAFSY
+840 RGIEDAQQWAFSY

-858 EEPVLSPAAYG
+858 EEPVLSPASYG
-869 MKEERVNVNNRPS
+869 MKEERININNRPS
-882 FSPVAGRRIKQMKY
+882 FSPVADRRIKQIQY
-896 TNFNSRF
+896 VDFTNHYANSIS
-903 ANTTHEYR
+903 EYH
-911 YTALREGLE
+911 YTALREGLQ
-920 EDKMPV
+920 EDRMPV
-926 TIAAEETSAVFT
+926 SIEPEETSAMFT

-946 TYVLHVYGDAAQT
+946 TYVLHVYRDAAQA

-990 QFSYTLEGL
+990 QFTYTLDGL
-999 TAATSYWYTVT
+999 TPGTQYWYTVV
-1010 GCDADGKPIESTHG
+1010 GRNAEEKAFESTHG
-1024 SFRTKGEGESTEG
+1024 SFRTKGEGENTESIDFIG
-1037 FMEVLS
+1037 EKENVHKFLR
-1043 DQVPSK
+1043 D
-1049 KVMMNGHIYLIYE
+1049 GHIYLMYE
-1062 GRMYDVQGKRVE
+1062 GRMYDIQGNQLK

>member
-1 MSQNFRN
+1 
-8 HALMD
+8 
-13 MKKIN
+13 MKTPKHIG
-18 IFALLFVAVLLK
+18 LLIATMVVLK
-30 GTCVY
+30 GTCAY
-35 AQEAQGGQ
+35 AQED
-43 TISTDKYAWRLDG
+43 ISDRYAWRLDG
-56 IQLNT
+56 IRLNT
-61 VVLESEDG
+61 VVHESEDG

-101 DQYYR
+101 NQYYR

-121 EGKHTIYSYNFPM
+121 EGKHTVYSYNFPM

-159 AFELNQR
+159 AFELSQR

-195 YRMDSSGVW
+195 YRIDSSGVW

-226 NTKEQKWKNQW
+226 NTNEQKWKNQW
-237 NTYGRSKY
+237 STYGRSKY
-245 RNHRLWIQEKVW
+245 RNHRLWIEEKVW
-257 DYDGSLESG
+257 DYNGWVDSG

-307 SNWIDT
+307 NNWIDT

-335 NRRDEEYLVEKTATG
+335 NRRDEEYLIEKNATG

-362 YNKDSV
+362 YNEDSV
-368 LTAYSNSA
+368 LTAYSNSV
-376 YSYDAEKRCTLRLDT
+376 YSYDAERRCTLRLDT
-391 TLQNGTWT
+391 TLQDGIWT
-399 VKRTEYGNVGE
+399 VKRTEYGNGGE
-410 VVYSKTQE
+410 TVYSKTQE
-418 KGEAIDEWITTSEK
+418 KRPGIDEWITTSET

-439 TSVQWNYSPI
+439 TSIVQWVNGPL

-454 KTYHYGFD
+454 KTYRYGFG
-462 NEYSIRETWN
+462 NTNSIRETWN
-472 AELQKWITDYSSC
+472 AEMQKWITDYSSC
-485 RYTKV
+485 RYTEV
-490 TLGENGEP
+490 SLGENGEP
-498 LSSIRYDGLSNNGT
+498 LTSTQYEGLNSVGD
-512 WNTGVIYTFT
+512 WNTGMVYSFT

-528 AYERIPVSTTTG
+528 VYEREPISATDG
-540 GSLSSYYGGYYVNNR
+540 RLDEYFNQRDYVNNR
-555 AYYNAVGEYLGYF
+555 TYYNAKGERVGYY
-568 YSPYGENRGF
+568 YSPYGENRGY
-578 IDIFKKDQYNRSV
+578 IDLYKRDEYNRPV

-644 TKNTKDYSTYS
+644 TKNTKDYSSYS
-655 KEGILLYVDT
+655 KEGILLYVET
-665 YGWDG
+665 YGWEG
-670 DEIALTQTMRH
+670 DEIVLTQTMRH

-739 WHNHAVPTYNDYV
+739 WYNHAVPTYNDYV

-776 PDTRVVYYYA
+776 PATRSVYYYA
-786 GEAEDWTTADN
+786 GDAEDWTTADN
-797 YKWNTTKNE
+797 YTWNTVKNE
-806 FYCSGVSTNAY
+806 FYCSGVSNNAY
-817 SKRAEFDE
+817 SKRAEFDG

-840 HGIEDTQQWAFSY
+840 RGIEDAQQWEFSY
-853 GNSLS
+853 GSSLA

-869 MKEERVNVNNRPS
+869 MKEERVTPNNRLT

-896 TNFNSRF
+896 TNFNSRYS
-903 ANTTHEYR
+903 NTTHEYR
-911 YTALREGLE
+911 YTALREGLQ
-920 EDKMPV
+920 EDRMPV
-926 TIAAEETSAVFT
+926 SIEPEETSAMFT

-946 TYVLHVYGDAAQT
+946 TYVLHVYRDAAQA

-975 INFVRHAPKRYAEVE
+975 INFARHAPKRYAEVE

-999 TAATSYWYTVT
+999 TAGTQYWYTVV
-1010 GCDADGKPIESTHG
+1010 GRNAEEKAFESTHG
-1024 SFRTKGEGESTEG
+1024 SFRTKGTSEGTEDIDFIG
-1037 FMEVLS
+1037 EKENVHKFLR
-1043 DQVPSK
+1043 DGQ
-1049 KVMMNGHIYLIYE
+1049 IYLMYE
-1062 GRMYDVQGKRVE
+1062 GRMYDVRGQLIIEN

>member
-1 MSQNFRN
+1 
-8 HALMD
+8 
-13 MKKIN
+13 MKNKSFI
-18 IFALLFVAVLLK
+18 ALLFVAALLLK
-30 GTCVY
+30 GTCAY
-35 AQEAQGGQ
+35 AQG
-43 TISTDKYAWRLDG
+43 ISTDNYAWRLDG
-56 IQLNT
+56 IRLNT
-61 VVLESEDG
+61 VVHESKDG

-81 FYAPDSM
+81 FYAADSM

-121 EGKHTIYSYNFPM
+121 EGKHTVYLYNFPM

-140 ENLID
+140 ENLLD

-195 YRMDSSGVW
+195 YRLDSAGNW
-204 KPSMR
+204 LPSMR
-209 YYHAETD
+209 YYHTETD

-245 RNHRLWIQEKVW
+245 RNHRLWIEEKVW

-273 GIIRTYEGSSTYGNE
+273 GVVRKYKGDSYNGNE
-288 TYYRSGRITGKSS
+288 TYYRSGRIIGKSS
-301 WAHARY
+301 WATR
-307 SNWIDT
+307 SGVKT
-313 TELITTTEIYLD
+313 TTTEIYLD
-325 DVFTRKTATS
+325 DVFTRKTVTGDE
-335 NRRDEEYLVEKTATG
+335 REEEYIVEKTATG
-350 NKTYPQHVRSWR
+350 NKEYPQHVRSWK
-362 YNKDSV
+362 YSTDSV
-368 LTAYSNSA
+368 LTAYSNSV
-376 YSYDAEKRCTLRLDT
+376 YSYDAENRCTLRLDT
-391 TLQNGTWT
+391 TLQNGIWT
-399 VKRTEYGNVGE
+399 VKRTEYGNGGE
-410 VVYSKTQE
+410 TVYSKTQE
-418 KGEAIDEWITTSEK
+418 KRPGIDEWITTSET
-432 TPEYTLT
+432 TPEYTFT
-439 TSVQWNYSPI
+439 TSIVQWVNGPL

-454 KTYHYGFD
+454 KTYRYGFG
-462 NEYSIRETWN
+462 NTNSIRETWN
-472 AELQKWITDYSSC
+472 AEMQKWITDYSSC

-498 LSSIRYDGLSNNGT
+498 MSSIRYDGLSNNGT

-540 GSLSSYYGGYYVNNR
+540 GSLSGYYGGYYVNNR
-555 AYYNAVGEYLGYF
+555 HYYNKAGEYLGYF

-578 IDIFKKDQYNRSV
+578 FTVVKKDAYNRTT
-591 EKVEYAIDINRT
+591 ENIEYVIDINRQ
-603 LTDTLH
+603 LGDTLR
-609 WTKYSYFPN
+609 WKQFTYFPN
-618 DTTADLARKIEMDK
+618 DTTADVARIFYQGK
-632 DTAAGTWKLYKD
+632 DTASGTWSVYQD
-644 TKNTKDYSTYS
+644 TKYTKDYSSYS
-655 KEGILLYVDT
+655 KEGILLYVET
-665 YGWDG
+665 YGWEG
-670 DEIALTQTMRH
+670 DEIVLTQTMHH
-681 NDLTYDEQG
+681 NDVIYDEQG
-690 RIKERITYKT
+690 RIKERITYYT
-700 ANINNNIFGSRYI
+700 ANIGYNVPNMRYV

-720 DPQWY
+720 DPKWY
-725 GMEQWGLWVEAEQA
+725 GVIQWGSYDRNDETWKSQ
-739 WHNHAVPTYNDYV
+739 HVPEYQDYV
-752 VLDDLQRVVE
+752 VLDELQRVVE
-762 RTTFALNADNTALR
+762 RTTFAMNADKTALR
-776 PDTRVVYYYA
+776 PNTRAVYYYA
-786 GEAEDWTTADN
+786 GDAEDWTTADN
-797 YKWNTTKNE
+797 YTWNTVKNE
-806 FYCSGVSTNAY
+806 FYCSGVSNNAY

-840 HGIEDTQQWAFSY
+840 RGIEDAQQWAFSY
-853 GNSLS
+853 GSSLS

-869 MKEERVNVNNRPS
+869 MKEERVTPNNRLT
-882 FSPVAGRRIKQMKY
+882 FSPVADRRIKQMKY

-911 YTALREGLE
+911 YTALREGVK

-926 TIAAEETSAVFT
+926 SIEPEETSAVFT

-964 VVFDKT
+964 VVFDNT
-970 GRVIS
+970 GKVIS
-975 INFVRHAPKRYAEVE
+975 INFVRRAPKRYAEVE
-990 QFSYTLEGL
+990 QFSYTLDGL
-999 TAATSYWYTVT
+999 TAGTQYWYTVT

-1037 FMEVLS
+1037 FMEVLR

-1049 KVMMNGHIYLIYE
+1049 KVMMNGQIYLIYE

>member
-1 MSQNFRN
+1 MQKNF
-8 HALMD
+8 L
-13 MKKIN
+13 
-18 IFALLFVAVLLK
+18 FSLLLVAGMLLE
-30 GTCVY
+30 GACVY
-35 AQEAQGGQ
+35 AQG
-43 TISTDKYAWRLDG
+43 ISTDNYAWRLDG

-121 EGKHTIYSYNFPM
+121 EGKHTVYSYNFPM

-159 AFELNQR
+159 VFELNQR

-195 YRMDSSGVW
+195 YRMDSSGIW
-204 KPSMR
+204 QPSMR

-226 NTKEQKWKNQW
+226 NSKEQKWKNLW

-245 RNHRLWIQEKVW
+245 RNHRLWIEEKIYNEG
-257 DYDGSLESG
+257 DIDTG

-273 GIIRTYEGSSTYGNE
+273 GVVRKYKGDSNNGRE
-288 TYYRSGRITGKSS
+288 TYYRSERIIGKATWSIKS
-301 WAHARY
+301 GVKT
-307 SNWIDT
+307 I
-313 TELITTTEIYLD
+313 TTEIYLD
-325 DVFTRKTATS
+325 DVFTRKTVTGEE
-335 NRRDEEYLVEKTATG
+335 RDEEYLVEKTATG
-350 NKTYPQHVRSWR
+350 NKEYPQHVRSWK
-362 YNKDSV
+362 YNGENE
-368 LTAYSNSA
+368 LTAYSNSV
-376 YSYDAEKRCTLRLDT
+376 YSYDADRRCTLRLDT
-391 TLQNGTWT
+391 TLQNGIWT
-399 VKRTEYGNVGE
+399 VKRTEYGNGGE
-410 VVYSKTQE
+410 AVYSKTQE
-418 KGEAIDEWITTSEK
+418 KRPGIDEWITTSET
-432 TPEYTLT
+432 TPEYTFA
-439 TSVQWNYSPI
+439 TSIQQWVNGPL

-454 KTYHYGFD
+454 KTYRYGFG
-462 NEYSIRETWN
+462 NTNSIRETWN
-472 AELQKWITDYSSC
+472 AELHRWITDYSSC
-485 RYTKV
+485 RYTEV
-490 TLGENGEP
+490 SFGENGEP
-498 LSSIRYDGLSNNGT
+498 LTSTQYEGLNSVGD
-512 WNTGVIYTFT
+512 WNTGMVYSFT

-528 AYERIPVSTTTG
+528 TYEREPISATDG
-540 GSLSSYYGGYYVNNR
+540 GLAEYFNQRDYVNNR
-555 AYYNAVGEYLGYF
+555 TYYNTKGERVGYY
-568 YSPYGENRGF
+568 YSPYGENRGY
-578 IDIFKKDQYNRSV
+578 IDLYKRDEYNRPV

-632 DTAAGTWKLYKD
+632 DTVAGTWKVYKD

-655 KEGILLYVDT
+655 KEGILLYVET
-665 YGWDG
+665 YGWEG
-670 DEIALTQTMRH
+670 DEIVLTQTMRH

-739 WHNHAVPTYNDYV
+739 WYNHAVPTYNDYV

-762 RTTFALNADNTALR
+762 RTTFALNADKTALR
-776 PDTRVVYYYA
+776 PATRSVYYYA
-786 GEAEDWTTADN
+786 GDAEDWTTADN
-797 YKWNTTKNE
+797 YTWNTVKNE
-806 FYCSGVSTNAY
+806 FYCSGVSNNAY
-817 SKRAEFDE
+817 SKRAEFDG

-840 HGIEDTQQWAFSY
+840 RGIEDAQQWEFSY
-853 GNSLS
+853 GSSLA
-858 EEPVLSPAAYG
+858 EEPVLSPAVYG
-869 MKEERVNVNNRPS
+869 MKEERVNMNNRPS
-882 FSPVAGRRIKQMKY
+882 FSPLADRRIKQMKY

-946 TYVLHVYGDAAQT
+946 TYVLHVYSDAAQS

-964 VVFDKT
+964 VVFDNT
-970 GRVIS
+970 GKVIS

-990 QFSYTLEGL
+990 QFSYTLDGL

-1010 GCDADGKPIESTHG
+1010 GCDADGKPIDSTHG
-1024 SFRTKGEGESTEG
+1024 TFRTKGEGESTEG
-1037 FMEVLS
+1037 LMEVIR